1 MWKQYGYVRNDGE
14 PRCIYG
20 VVTGEMPDGTKIWK
34 ESTTSVYN
42 PPPDIRYTLHIINNE
57 YVFLPFT
64 GRNDMHPENRINLGS
79 KSETFEY
86 KIRDNEGRLWDFTT
100 DANCD
105 IMSTAIKFLRNV
117 DSIKMVSLIDLL
129 ESYGYSV
136 EANLV
141 RQPNI
146 DFEL

>member
-1 MWKQYGYVRNDGE
+1 
-14 PRCIYG
+14 
-20 VVTGEMPDGTKIWK
+20 
-34 ESTTSVYN
+34 
-42 PPPDIRYTLHIINNE
+42 
-57 YVFLPFT
+57 
-64 GRNDMHPENRINLGS
+64 MHPENRINLGI

-100 DANCD
+100 NANCD
-105 IMSTAIKFLRNV
+105 IMSTAIKFLREV
-117 DSIKMVSLIDLL
+117 DNNNIPELVALL
-129 ESYGYSV
+129 DSYEYSV